1 MKDLIDR
8 EKTIKAIKKN
18 FSPFIDS
25 AGLYQAI
32 KVIKNMPT
40 VTIERKK
47 GKWIEVKHTFLYK
60 CSECDWMNDVGCS
73 YDFCPSCGADMR
85 DLNNERFN

>member
-32 KVIKNMPT
+32 KVIKNMPA

-47 GKWIEVKHTFLYK
+47 GKWIEAKYNTFLYK
-60 CSECDWMNDVGCS
+60 CSECDWMNEVGCS

-85 DLNNERFN
+85 I